1 MSTRTIDQLIHD
13 ENIPLCFDTNAIF
26 GSRAGP
32 ELLRKIREHFRARK
46 LLIPA
51 WVVAERSRQL
61 KMQYG
66 TKFNRSLIEGFLADP
81 ELGLELLAF
90 DRDVALSGWLDVV
103 GRFSDKEWGW
113 KTQPSEK
120 PRPCAERCR
129 TGDHIVYALAL
140 THGALLVTGDGGL
153 LKQVAA
159 DGAYPGAIDVDQ
171 LKALLDLSAPIQT

>member
-1 MSTRTIDQLIHD
+1 MSARTIDQLLHD

-32 ELLRKIREHFRARK
+32 ELLRKIRERFRARK

-66 TKFNRSLIEGFLADP
+66 TRFNRSLIEGFLADP
-81 ELGLELLAF
+81 ELELELLAF

-103 GRFSDKEWGW
+103 ERFQDNEWRW
-113 KTQPSEK
+113 EEQPTSK

-140 THGALLVTGDGGL
+140 AHRALLVTGDKPL
-153 LKQVAA
+153 LRQVAA
-159 DGAYPGAIDVDQ
+159 DGAYPGAIGVDR
-171 LKALLDLSAPIQT
+171 LRALLPDLPD